1 MNNRRRKKLST
12 IAKKLAKS
20 QKEISELSGKLNKCV
35 EEERKYLE
43 NVPVSFRETE
53 RYLEADD
60 DFDDLNQMGRDLE
73 DHAFDLESISE
84 HLEVIAK
91 TKEKQ

>member
-12 IAKKLAKS
+12 IAKKLAKL

-35 EEERKYLE
+35 EEESEYLE
-43 NVPVSFRETE
+43 NVPASFRETE
-53 RYLEADD
+53 RYLVADD
-60 DFDDLNQMGRDLE
+60 DFDDLNQMGMDLE

-84 HLEVIAK
+84 HLKVIGK
-91 TKEKQ
+91 TKGQK